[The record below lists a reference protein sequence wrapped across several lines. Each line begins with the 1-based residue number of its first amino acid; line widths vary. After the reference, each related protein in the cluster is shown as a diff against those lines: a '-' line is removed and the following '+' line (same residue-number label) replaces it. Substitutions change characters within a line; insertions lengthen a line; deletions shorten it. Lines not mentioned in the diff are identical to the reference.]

1 MNKWLLGLIVIVVL
15 AGLILVLIKR
25 LQTSGSGVLYRS
37 RELMTPNEI
46 EFFGRLNRALPGLNV
61 FPQVSMAALIEPT
74 ATKRTARWT
83 VAFNRIQA
91 KRVDFVIA
99 DLMGKV
105 RAVVELDDRTH
116 NSSKD
121 KDRDFML
128 QSAGL
133 RVLRWQS
140 RDKPSEAAISTAVV
154 GGSEPMAADASATA

>member
-1 MNKWLLGLIVIVVL
+1 MNKWLLGLIVVVVL

-83 VAFNRIQA
+83 AAFNRIQA

-99 DLMGKV
+99 DQMGKV
-105 RAVVELDDRTH
+105 RAVVESDDRTH
-116 NSSKD
+116 NSQRTRTVTQCCNQPDCVCYGGIHATSQV
-121 KDRDFML
+121 R
-128 QSAGL
+128 QPSQ
-133 RVLRWQS
+133 LRW
-140 RDKPSEAAISTAVV
+140 
-154 GGSEPMAADASATA
+154 